1 MDGKKRMGAFF
12 LACGLVLTMLFGAVP
27 VSAAGWSEAGKIVG
41 GSLLTTEPE
50 VQDTKTILTRGNY
63 LACGT
68 ADLSNLGNRVLGIA
82 GSTTCHSVCDTVIC
96 NMYLEYLD
104 EETGAWNSYE
114 YWNSSDTGVYSH
126 TVYYELEVEGG
137 HWYRL
142 CGGHIAI
149 KNQNI
154 ESTTTMTDGIWVD

>member
-1 MDGKKRMGAFF
+1 MNGKKRMGAFF
-12 LACGLVLTMLFGAVP
+12 LACGLVLSMLFGAVP
-27 VSAAGWSEAGKIVG
+27 VSAAGRSEAGKSVD
-41 GSLLTTEPE
+41 GSLLTTASE

-63 LACGT
+63 LASGT
-68 ADLSNLGNRVLGIA
+68 AQLTDLGDRVLGIA
-82 GSTTCHSVCDTVIC
+82 GSTSCHSICDTVIC
-96 NMYLEYLD
+96 NMYLEQYN

-114 YWNSSDTGVYSH
+114 YWNSSATGVYEH
-126 TVYYELEVEGG
+126 TVTYEQEVEGG

-154 ESTTTMTDGIWVD
+154 ESTTTMTNGIWVD